1 MAAIQE
7 MWVIKIFH
15 SRNRIDVYYRKDS
28 ASAEGLYQMNKGMF
42 PKARVTKRLS
52 KVKMEEE

>member
-15 SRNRIDVYYRKDS
+15 SRNRIDVYYRKDE
-28 ASAEGLYQMNKGMF
+28 ASAEGLHQMNKGMF
-42 PKARVTKRLS
+42 PKARVTKRLL